1 MRTIEKYIVREIINP
16 FAIVVFV
23 LVGFFACFSSA
34 RYLAKAVTETL
45 GVSIMLKLILL
56 KTLIALE
63 VLLPIAFY
71 ASVFIGLSRLH
82 RDQEIIALHA
92 GGVGAYR
99 IVNAVLIL
107 AVPIAMIIGT
117 LSIFGRP
124 WAYETSY
131 ILSASANAE
140 LNTDRFQ
147 AGRFYGNE
155 DSGRVIYVK
164 EKEPSN
170 DQMQKVFQYR
180 NKDGSSEIIMA
191 REAYRQRPVSNE
203 LPELHLRDG
212 IMYQLKNKDT
222 MDSTDSIVHF
232 SKLVL
237 YLNEDVDALDYKR
250 KATATSVLLK
260 SDRPADIAELEWRL
274 SRPIATILLALVA
287 IPLSRS
293 SPRQG
298 RGGKIFSA
306 TLVFAVYYNLTGL
319 AQTWVEQGLVDR
331 FPGVWWLHGLMFL
344 LVARLLLPEFR
355 EYLSRGR

>member
-16 FAIVVFV
+16 LAIVIFI
-23 LVGFFACFSSA
+23 LVGFFASFSSA

-63 VLLPIAFY
+63 VLFPIAFY
-71 ASVFIGLSRLH
+71 VSVFIGLSRLH
-82 RDQEIIALHA
+82 RDQEIIALRA
-92 GGVGAYR
+92 GGVATFR
-99 IVNAVLIL
+99 IVNAVLVL
-107 AVPIAMIIGT
+107 AVPISIIVGA

-131 ILSASANAE
+131 ILGATANAE

-147 AGRFYGNE
+147 AGRFYGNK
-155 DSGRVIYVK
+155 DGDRVIYIK
-164 EKEPSN
+164 EKEPSSG
-170 DQMQKVFQYR
+170 QMKKVFQYR
-180 NKDGSSEIIMA
+180 NMDGSSEIIVA
-191 REAYRQRPVSNE
+191 REAYRRQPVSNE
-203 LPELHLRDG
+203 PPQLRLRDG
-212 IMYQLKNKDT
+212 IMYRLIRG
-222 MDSTDSIVHF
+222 DSTDSRDSIVHF
-232 SKLVL
+232 SELVL
-237 YLNEDVDALDYKR
+237 YLDEDVDALAYKR

-260 SDRPADIAELEWRL
+260 SDRPADIAEFEWRL

-306 TLVFAVYYNLTGL
+306 ALVFAIYYNLNAL
-319 AQTWVEQGLVDR
+319 AQTWVEQGMVDR

-344 LVARLLLPEFR
+344 FVVRLLLPEFR
-355 EYLSRGR
+355 EYMSRRQ

>member
-1 MRTIEKYIVREIINP
+1 MRIIEKYIIREIINP
-16 FAIVVFV
+16 LAVVVFV
-23 LVGFFACFSSA
+23 LVGFFASFSSA

-45 GVSIMLKLILL
+45 GVSIMLKLVLL

-71 ASVFIGLSRLH
+71 VSVFVGLSRLH
-82 RDQEIIALHA
+82 RGQEIIALHA
-92 GGVGAYR
+92 GGVATFR

-107 AVPIAMIIGT
+107 AVPIGIVVGA

-147 AGRFYGNE
+147 AGRFYGNK
-155 DSGRVIYVK
+155 DSGRVIYIK
-164 EKEPSN
+164 EKEPSTG
-170 DQMQKVFQYR
+170 QMKNVFQYR
-180 NKDGSSEIIMA
+180 NMDGSSQIIMA
-191 REAYRQRPVSNE
+191 REAYRRQPVSNE
-203 LPELHLRDG
+203 LPQLHLRDG
-212 IMYQLKNKDT
+212 IMYQLTHVDST
-222 MDSTDSIVHF
+222 DSTDSIVHF

-237 YLNEDVDALDYKR
+237 YLDEDVDALDYKR
-250 KATATSVLLK
+250 KATATSALLK

-298 RGGKIFSA
+298 KGERIFA
-306 TLVFAVYYNLTGL
+306 AALVFAIYYNLNGL
-319 AQTWVEQGLVDR
+319 AQTWVEQGIVGR
-331 FPGVWWLHGLMFL
+331 FPGVWWLHALMFL
-344 LVARLLLPEFR
+344 LVIRLLLPELR